1 MHIAKNNIAFRVMI
15 IAQFFNNIGSSFFN
29 IVFLV
34 YAATLPNKT
43 FTVTLVA
50 VAEFLPS
57 LLSVFLGNFA
67 DKTSN
72 HLRAWA
78 ISRLTQA
85 AIFLGVT
92 VILWHFGGRLD
103 SFFGLVILIF
113 IVDIIGIY
121 SNLLMKPVSRY
132 ILADHEIHDA
142 MSLEQAVSITV
153 SMIGSFVG
161 IGMLGLLNQNYA
173 LFSLMNVT
181 MFILAWF
188 IMVINHKYFQLAEK
202 NIESTPI
209 VSIKTGMF
217 KHLQITF
224 NYVRKD
230 TLFFQLLLLATA
242 INFVGTSMSGL
253 FNLTLLHTNSL
264 IIGNFGTTVALFG
277 AVESIFMLLGSIITH
292 DFLRQLTTK
301 QLIGI
306 ACIISAFIGLL
317 PTFYPNGILWMVL
330 MATSAYVSAKVNPKI
345 GVIIMQ
351 RVSSDKLA
359 SVGGLINTMV
369 MSSAPVGQILF
380 LGAANIISPSFSWLL
395 VALLFSLLA
404 IYIIM
409 TNKQDLEKVEN

>member
-92 VILWHFGGRLD
+92 VILWRFGGRLD

-142 MSLEQAVSITV
+142 HE
-153 SMIGSFVG
+153 
-161 IGMLGLLNQNYA
+161 
-173 LFSLMNVT
+173 
-181 MFILAWF
+181 
-188 IMVINHKYFQLAEK
+188 
-202 NIESTPI
+202 P
-209 VSIKTGMF
+209 
-217 KHLQITF
+217 
-224 NYVRKD
+224 R
-230 TLFFQLLLLATA
+230 
-242 INFVGTSMSGL
+242 TSSQY
-253 FNLTLLHTNSL
+253 HS
-264 IIGNFGTTVALFG
+264 
-277 AVESIFMLLGSIITH
+277 
-292 DFLRQLTTK
+292 
-301 QLIGI
+301 
-306 ACIISAFIGLL
+306 
-317 PTFYPNGILWMVL
+317 
-330 MATSAYVSAKVNPKI
+330 
-345 GVIIMQ
+345 
-351 RVSSDKLA
+351 
-359 SVGGLINTMV
+359 
-369 MSSAPVGQILF
+369 
-380 LGAANIISPSFSWLL
+380 
-395 VALLFSLLA
+395 
-404 IYIIM
+404 
-409 TNKQDLEKVEN
+409 